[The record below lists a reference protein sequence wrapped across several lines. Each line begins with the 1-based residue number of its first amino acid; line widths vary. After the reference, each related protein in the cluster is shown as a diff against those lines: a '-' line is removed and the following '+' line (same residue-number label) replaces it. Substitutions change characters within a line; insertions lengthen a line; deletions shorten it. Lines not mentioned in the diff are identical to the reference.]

1 MATPVLRAI
10 EWDGTSW
17 DDPSDEQLH
26 DLLADMSLTWRFV
39 VVQRLDLEPVGQ
51 HYMQVFLN
59 DDLSYRVEYREGGP
73 DRHFQARVPREH
85 EVFAVEPVAEVLQDW
100 ARGGRAGVKL
110 FPGPRGHRWKQRD
123 EPRAARCAP
132 FGPHSH
138 SLIAAMTTVA
148 S

>member
-51 HYMQVFLN
+51 HYMQVYLN
-59 DDLSYRVEYREGGP
+59 DDLSYRVEYRE
-73 DRHFQARVPREH
+73 
-85 EVFAVEPVAEVLQDW
+85 VAQT
-100 ARGGRAGVKL
+100 GTSTPGCRAST
-110 FPGPRGHRWKQRD
+110 
-123 EPRAARCAP
+123 RCSP
-132 FGPHSH
+132 WN
-138 SLIAAMTTVA
+138 L
-148 S
+148 